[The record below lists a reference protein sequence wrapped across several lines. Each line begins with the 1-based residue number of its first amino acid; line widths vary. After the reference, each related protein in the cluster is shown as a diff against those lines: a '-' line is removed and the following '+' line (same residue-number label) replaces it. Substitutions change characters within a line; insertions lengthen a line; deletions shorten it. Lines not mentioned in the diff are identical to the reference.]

1 MKKMYL
7 IFVEFDYKYGFIII
21 IYVRLWILIKDVCK
35 RNL

>member
-1 MKKMYL
+1 MYL